1 MAGATSWA
9 LVVPQA
15 VAYGQIAGLAP
26 PAGLA
31 AAFAGPL
38 GYALLGTSRQLM
50 VSPTSSTAAVSA
62 ALVGSMAGGDAGRFV
77 ALSAALALILGA
89 VFALLGVFRLGF
101 VSQFLAYSVQV
112 GFMFGLGL
120 TIAVGQLHKVL
131 GLTAAPESGFFPGL
145 SHLLTHLGEANAWTA
160 ALGLGGL
167 TAMLV
172 LSRFAPR
179 VPAAL
184 LVVGAGTLLTAGLGL
199 GAQGVTTVGAIPRG
213 LPPLAL
219 PAVSLADV
227 LALAPVAVVLA
238 VLGYAESASVAQ
250 DLATRHGYDV
260 DPDREL
266 LAIGAANGLAGLFQG
281 FIVAGGASQSAAND
295 RAGAQTQ
302 AAGVVVAG
310 LALVTAFALTPL
322 FFDLPDAIL
331 GAIVLYAI
339 LGFFRVG
346 ALRRIAHL
354 RRDSFA
360 LAMIALVA
368 VLVLGVLPGLILAVF
383 LSLLLLLSRVARPGL
398 ATLGRAPGVAVY
410 GDLEA
415 HPDFQTV
422 PGLLLVRPKGML
434 FFADVRAVRQRVLD
448 LARDLARRGASPAP
462 GGPDASPLRVVALD
476 LQMTPGLDIETA
488 DTLAELRGTLAAEG
502 VELWLAGVH
511 EPVRQML
518 ERSGYSPPTGEAPVF
533 PDLGQAVEA
542 FSSSADGRRPA
553 PPRPGPAPG

>member
-1 MAGATSWA
+1 
-9 LVVPQA
+9 
-15 VAYGQIAGLAP
+15 
-26 PAGLA
+26 
-31 AAFAGPL
+31 
-38 GYALLGTSRQLM
+38 
-50 VSPTSSTAAVSA
+50 
-62 ALVGSMAGGDAGRFV
+62 
-77 ALSAALALILGA
+77 
-89 VFALLGVFRLGF
+89 
-101 VSQFLAYSVQV
+101 
-112 GFMFGLGL
+112 
-120 TIAVGQLHKVL
+120 
-131 GLTAAPESGFFPGL
+131 
-145 SHLLTHLGEANAWTA
+145 
-160 ALGLGGL
+160 
-167 TAMLV
+167 
-172 LSRFAPR
+172 
-179 VPAAL
+179 
-184 LVVGAGTLLTAGLGL
+184 
-199 GAQGVTTVGAIPRG
+199 
-213 LPPLAL
+213 
-219 PAVSLADV
+219 V

-322 FFDLPDAIL
+322 FFDLPDAVL

-360 LAMIALVA
+360 LAVFALAA

-383 LSLLLLLSRVARPGL
+383 LSLILLLSRVARPGMT
-398 ATLGRAPGVAVY
+398 TLGRAPGVAVY

-415 HPDFQTV
+415 HPDFQTL
-422 PGLLLVRPKGML
+422 PGLLLVRPNGML
-434 FFADVRAVRQRVLD
+434 FFGDVRAVRQQILE
-448 LARDLARRGASPAP
+448 LARDVARGGSSPAP
-462 GGPDASPLRVVALD
+462 GGPDAAPLRVVALD
-476 LQMTPGLDIETA
+476 LQMTPNLDIETA
-488 DTLAELRGTLAAEG
+488 DTLAELRETLAAEG

-511 EPVRQML
+511 EPVRRML
-518 ERSGYSPPTGEAPVF
+518 GRSGYLPPTGEAPVF

-542 FSSSADGRRPA
+542 FSRSAGGPRPA